1 MTHETNWNN
10 LHSPTVKPTDAVR
23 DHSHNDIVSN
33 RAKARKLW
41 NILSRSL
48 SAPEVVTGR

>member
-1 MTHETNWNN
+1 MTHETNWNA
-10 LHSPTVKPTDAVR
+10 LHSPNVNPANAVR

-41 NILSRSL
+41 RMLSRSL